1 MAIMWKK
8 DIDFSVDTYSP
19 NHIDAIINKGKEDE
33 WRFTSFYGEPD
44 TRNHYISWAALRRL
58 KSKYVL
64 PWLCASD
71 FNEITRA
78 YEKSGGRLRPSK
90 HMEDFRDVLDECG
103 FQDLGFSGNKFT
115 WCNAHGEGHTV
126 WERLDR
132 AVGLVEWMDM
142 FTASKVAHL
151 ECGTLDHKPLMI
163 FLAGIPKKSNKR
175 WRFKQ
180 MWMEDVGC
188 KEVVENAWAHNSQG
202 IAISRLEG
210 KVDRCHRNLKWWS
223 KVALGNVTRKL
234 RENKNLLRLV
244 AVEADRGRN
253 IARVLR
259 LKKDISTLLMK
270 EEQMWKQRSRSL
282 WLQEGDNN
290 TRYFHSRA
298 SHRFKRNQIDS
309 LEDANGELCNDED
322 GISSI

>member
-1 MAIMWKK
+1 
-8 DIDFSVDTYSP
+8 
-19 NHIDAIINKGKEDE
+19 
-33 WRFTSFYGEPD
+33 
-44 TRNHYISWAALRRL
+44 
-58 KSKYVL
+58 
-64 PWLCASD
+64 
-71 FNEITRA
+71 
-78 YEKSGGRLRPSK
+78 
-90 HMEDFRDVLDECG
+90 
-103 FQDLGFSGNKFT
+103 
-115 WCNAHGEGHTV
+115 
-126 WERLDR
+126 
-132 AVGLVEWMDM
+132 
-142 FTASKVAHL
+142 
-151 ECGTLDHKPLMI
+151 
-163 FLAGIPKKSNKR
+163 
-175 WRFKQ
+175 